1 MEEDDDV
8 ADDHPTCASSSSLP
22 AARDRGGEVAAVVRR
37 LPDGWTSQQ
46 WSEWITRLPW
56 LFSKD
61 GSIGCTLCRDA
72 KSLLLSTD
80 KGGVHLSEE
89 WMNRDV
95 SSKTKNN
102 LRKKIYKHRDSVA
115 HNRAV
120 ELAETRKQA
129 ILPNQILAINGKL
142 LEETSNAFRS
152 AYMIAKERMAFKK
165 LPPVM
170 QLQEINGAKVGAV
183 HRSDKSCAE
192 IIGHI
197 ALEMQKK
204 FVCNVKKAQSK
215 ISITIDE
222 SSVHGRAYMIVYV
235 RCDVT
240 GKGDVDNVFL
250 GLKELVEGTDA
261 ESIYNSLREALRVAG
276 FDDEFLSNNLIS
288 IATDGASVL
297 TGKNSGVIARLKQDF
312 PKIQSIHCLCHRLEL
327 AVHDSLKLVAGCNH
341 FEIFVSKLYS
351 LYNQSAKNARLL
363 EEAAA
368 ELNMQLLK
376 IGQIFTI
383 RWVSSSFRTVKAVWN
398 NYPALARHFK
408 IASEDPSRNDTE
420 RKKFLGLH
428 KQLSNAGFVA
438 DLACMK
444 DMLRELQA
452 LSLRLQQRDIVSANC
467 QIQQCIDVLS
477 ALKECGGKPAQKAE
491 DRITQRLFKGVELV
505 ECSGKIKRGQFYQ
518 SVIDNLKKRMPESDL
533 VNMLKPLNKRFWP
546 QDRNALIMYGEKE
559 IRALAKELGES
570 ASEAVQELRD
580 WKLQD
585 AAPAPGKTLEKLSI
599 ASRTYLPTSSECERG
614 FSAMNDT
621 DSKTR
626 NRLREASTSS
636 LLFVDLNGP
645 PLERF
650 DPTPFIT
657 SWLKSGHR
665 LSTSWASGPRAKAT
679 EPRPL
684 WSLLC

>member
-1 MEEDDDV
+1 MEEDDDA
-8 ADDHPTCASSSSLP
+8 ADDHHPTCSSSSFLP
-22 AARDRGGEVAAVVRR
+22 AAGDGGGEVAAVV
-37 LPDGWTSQQ
+37 PVGWTSQQ

-61 GSIGCTLCRDA
+61 GCIGCSLCRDA
-72 KSLLLSTD
+72 KRLLLTD
-80 KGGVHLSEE
+80 KTGAHLSEQ
-89 WMNRDV
+89 WINGDV
-95 SSKTKNN
+95 TSKTKNN
-102 LRKKIYKHRDSVA
+102 LRKKIYKHRDTVA

-129 ILPNQILAINGKL
+129 ILPNKILAINAKL

-152 AYMIAKERMAFKK
+152 AYMVAKERMAFRK

-170 QLQEINGAKVGAV
+170 QLQEMNGAKVGPV

-197 ALEMQKK
+197 AHEMRKR
-204 FVCNVKKAQSK
+204 FVSNVKKAQSK

-222 SSVHGRAYMIVYV
+222 STVHGRAYMIIYV

-250 GLKELVEGTDA
+250 DIKELAQGTDA
-261 ESIYNSLREALRVAG
+261 ESIYNSLRETLRGAS
-276 FDDEFLSNNLIS
+276 FDDEFLINNLIS

-297 TGKNSGVIARLKQDF
+297 TGKRSGVITRLKQDF

-341 FEIFVSKLYS
+341 FEIFVSKLYT
-351 LYNQSAKNARLL
+351 LYNQSAKNVRLL
-363 EEAAA
+363 EEAAE
-368 ELNMQLLK
+368 ELNVQLLK

-408 IASEDPSRNDTE
+408 VASEDPSRNDTE

-428 KQLSNAGFVA
+428 KQLSSAGFVA

-452 LSLRLQQRDIVSANC
+452 LSLRLQQRDMDIVSANC
-467 QIQQCIDVLS
+467 QIQMCIDVLS
-477 ALKECGGKPAQKAE
+477 AMKECGGKSAQKAE
-491 DRITQRLFKGVELV
+491 ERITEGLFKGLELI
-505 ECSGKIKRGQFYQ
+505 ESSGKIKRGQFYQ

-533 VNMLKPLNKRFWP
+533 VSMLKPLDKRFWP
-546 QDRNALIMYGEKE
+546 KDRNALVLYGEKE
-559 IRALAKELGES
+559 IRALAKTLGES

-585 AAPAPGKTLEKLSI
+585 GVAPGKTLEKLSI

-614 FSAMNDT
+614 FSAVNDT

-626 NRLREASTSS
+626 NRLCEASISS
-636 LLFVDLNGP
+636 VLFVDLNGP

-650 DPTPFIT
+650 DPMPFVT

-665 LSTSWASGPRAKAT
+665 LSTSWVTGPRAKAA
-679 EPRPL
+679 EPRAL
-684 WSLLC
+684 WSLLY

>member
-1 MEEDDDV
+1 MAKQPDQEDQPNVAGGSTSYVVTAATTEPREEGANVSASANLTANVNLGAEETQEDEPREANLITTTTIVEVEGDVEEDDDA
-8 ADDHPTCASSSSLP
+8 ADDHPTCSSSSSLP
-22 AARDRGGEVAAVVRR
+22 AARDGGGEVAAVVPR
-37 LPDGWTSQQ
+37 PPAGWTSQQ
-46 WSEWITRLPW
+46 WR
-56 LFSKD
+56 
-61 GSIGCTLCRDA
+61 
-72 KSLLLSTD
+72 
-80 KGGVHLSEE
+80 
-89 WMNRDV
+89 
-95 SSKTKNN
+95 
-102 LRKKIYKHRDSVA
+102 
-115 HNRAV
+115 
-120 ELAETRKQA
+120 
-129 ILPNQILAINGKL
+129 
-142 LEETSNAFRS
+142 
-152 AYMIAKERMAFKK
+152 
-165 LPPVM
+165 
-170 QLQEINGAKVGAV
+170 
-183 HRSDKSCAE
+183 
-192 IIGHI
+192 
-197 ALEMQKK
+197 
-204 FVCNVKKAQSK
+204 
-215 ISITIDE
+215 
-222 SSVHGRAYMIVYV
+222 
-235 RCDVT
+235 
-240 GKGDVDNVFL
+240 KGDVDNVFL
-250 GLKELVEGTDA
+250 DLKELAQGTDA
-261 ESIYNSLREALRVAG
+261 ESIYNSLREALRDAG
-276 FDDEFLSNNLIS
+276 FDDEFLFINLIS

-341 FEIFVSKLYS
+341 FEIFVSKLYT
-351 LYNQSAKNARLL
+351 LYNQSAKNVRLL

-398 NYPALARHFK
+398 NYPALASHFK
-408 IASEDPSRNDTE
+408 VASEDPSRNDTE

-452 LSLRLQQRDIVSANC
+452 LSLRLQQRDIDIVSANC

-477 ALKECGGKPAQKAE
+477 AMKECGGKSAQKAE
-491 DRITQRLFKGVELV
+491 ERITQGLFKGLELV
-505 ECSGKIKRGQFYQ
+505 ES
-518 SVIDNLKKRMPESDL
+518 S
-533 VNMLKPLNKRFWP
+533 
-546 QDRNALIMYGEKE
+546 A
-559 IRALAKELGES
+559 LGES

-585 AAPAPGKTLEKLSI
+585 AAPAPGKTLEKLST

-614 FSAMNDT
+614 FSAVNDT

-626 NRLREASTSS
+626 NRLREASISS

-650 DPTPFIT
+650 DPTLFIT

-665 LSTSWASGPRAKAT
+665 LSTSWASGPRAKAA

>member
-1 MEEDDDV
+1 
-8 ADDHPTCASSSSLP
+8 
-22 AARDRGGEVAAVVRR
+22 
-37 LPDGWTSQQ
+37 
-46 WSEWITRLPW
+46 
-56 LFSKD
+56 
-61 GSIGCTLCRDA
+61 
-72 KSLLLSTD
+72 
-80 KGGVHLSEE
+80 
-89 WMNRDV
+89 
-95 SSKTKNN
+95 
-102 LRKKIYKHRDSVA
+102 
-115 HNRAV
+115 
-120 ELAETRKQA
+120 
-129 ILPNQILAINGKL
+129 
-142 LEETSNAFRS
+142 
-152 AYMIAKERMAFKK
+152 
-165 LPPVM
+165 
-170 QLQEINGAKVGAV
+170 
-183 HRSDKSCAE
+183 
-192 IIGHI
+192 
-197 ALEMQKK
+197 MQKK
-204 FVCNVKKAQSK
+204 FVSNVKKAQSK

-222 SSVHGRAYMIVYV
+222 STVHGRAYMILYV
-235 RCDVT
+235 RCDVR

-250 GLKELVEGTDA
+250 DLKELAQGTDA
-261 ESIYNSLREALRVAG
+261 ESIYNSLREALRDAG
-276 FDDEFLSNNLIS
+276 FDDEFLFINLIS

-297 TGKNSGVIARLKQDF
+297 TGKNCEVIARLKQDF

-327 AVHDSLKLVAGCNH
+327 AVHDSLKRVAGCNH
-341 FEIFVSKLYS
+341 FEIFVSKLYT
-351 LYNQSAKNARLL
+351 LYNQSAKNVRLL

-398 NYPALARHFK
+398 NYPALASHFK
-408 IASEDPSRNDTE
+408 VASEDPSRNDTE

-452 LSLRLQQRDIVSANC
+452 LSLRLQQRDIDIVSANC

-477 ALKECGGKPAQKAE
+477 AMKECGGKSAQKAE
-491 DRITQRLFKGVELV
+491 ERITQGLFKGLELV
-505 ECSGKIKRGQFYQ
+505 ESSGKIKRGQFYQ

-546 QDRNALIMYGEKE
+546 QDRNALILYGKKE
-559 IRALAKELGES
+559 IRALAKALGES

-585 AAPAPGKTLEKLSI
+585 AAPAPGKTLEKL
-599 ASRTYLPTSSECERG
+599 
-614 FSAMNDT
+614 
-621 DSKTR
+621 KTR
-626 NRLREASTSS
+626 NRLREASISS

-650 DPTPFIT
+650 DPTLFIT

-665 LSTSWASGPRAKAT
+665 LSTSWASGPRAKAA

>member
-1 MEEDDDV
+1 MDE
-8 ADDHPTCASSSSLP
+8 
-22 AARDRGGEVAAVVRR
+22 
-37 LPDGWTSQQ
+37 
-46 WSEWITRLPW
+46 
-56 LFSKD
+56 
-61 GSIGCTLCRDA
+61 
-72 KSLLLSTD
+72 
-80 KGGVHLSEE
+80 
-89 WMNRDV
+89 RDV
-95 SSKTKNN
+95 TSKTKNN

-129 ILPNQILAINGKL
+129 ILPNQILAINA
-142 LEETSNAFRS
+142 NAFRS

-183 HRSDKSCAE
+183 QRSDKSCAE

-204 FVCNVKKAQSK
+204 FVSNVKKAQSK

-222 SSVHGRAYMIVYV
+222 STVHGRAYMILYV

-250 GLKELVEGTDA
+250 DLKELAQGTDA
-261 ESIYNSLREALRVAG
+261 ESIYNSLREALRDAG
-276 FDDEFLSNNLIS
+276 FDDD

-341 FEIFVSKLYS
+341 FEIFVSKLYT
-351 LYNQSAKNARLL
+351 LYNQSAKNVRLL

-368 ELNMQLLK
+368 D
-376 IGQIFTI
+376 
-383 RWVSSSFRTVKAVWN
+383 FRTVKAVWN
-398 NYPALARHFK
+398 NYPALASHFK
-408 IASEDPSRNDTE
+408 VASEDPSRNDTE

-452 LSLRLQQRDIVSANC
+452 LSLRLQQRDIDIVSANC

-477 ALKECGGKPAQKAE
+477 AMKECGGKSAQKAE
-491 DRITQRLFKGVELV
+491 ERITQGLFKGLELV
-505 ECSGKIKRGQFYQ
+505 ESSGKIKRGQFYQ

-546 QDRNALIMYGEKE
+546 QDRNALILYGEKE
-559 IRALAKELGES
+559 IRALAKALDES

-585 AAPAPGKTLEKLSI
+585 AAPGPGKTLETLSI

-614 FSAMNDT
+614 FSAVNDT

-626 NRLREASTSS
+626 NRLREASISS

-650 DPTPFIT
+650 DPTLFIT
-657 SWLKSGHR
+657 KNNQRAGNEVLGAVYSPLSAMTAFCTNNKEERIRTMAERRENEGDEELKKSETESFENDKPKKSVKCRICKGELAFHG
-665 LSTSWASGPRAKAT
+665 STTAMHEHLKRKHPGTVMTAT
-679 EPRPL
+679 L
-684 WSLLC
+684 DHG